1 MHQLFNEFFA
11 FLKTFQKI
19 FGENKENFKNLN
31 QETEAEIQDQ
41 QRLSESLDAEIKE
54 KQKKIENLNLEI
66 SSAQSRLEEKLDL
79 LSKTE
84 QKIGEMMQN
93 AGVKSDIQMMKEKA
107 KEYLYS
113 AFQRQKMAVI
123 NDRIEL
129 QG

>member
-1 MHQLFNEFFA
+1 M
-11 FLKTFQKI
+11 
-19 FGENKENFKNLN
+19 
-31 QETEAEIQDQ
+31 
-41 QRLSESLDAEIKE
+41 
-54 KQKKIENLNLEI
+54 NLEI

-84 QKIGEMMQN
+84 QKIDEMMQN

-129 QG
+129 QGLHLDNLLTPYAVGSDSWIPFILINFLVNILLLVPKRQPHFI